1 MIPRHDLLERNNISR
16 ELSGKKS
23 NALLIFKEEKR
34 IENDR
39 GTLTISP
46 FKQWPKVPNGKIS
59 P

>member
-46 FKQWPKVPNGKIS
+46 FKQ
-59 P
+59 